1 MMRTRYGRRLTALA
15 LAIVLLALMASSVA
29 GAAVTREA
37 AKSSDASAALAN
49 AYHAADSAVAAE
61 ESLERM
67 YRLDP
72 TAATRTEH
80 AQAGS
85 DLQRAL
91 ASIAARGNG
100 EDNRLAAALL
110 AYHLVYVTAVARM
123 FDAVDIGDEAA
134 VRQIDNVQTDPA
146 FARISDLVSAASARH
161 ARAAEHALHRLQTIE
176 EWVFVTTVAGFAVG
190 LVLVIGC
197 IVFMV
202 GYQRTFLR
210 QAAESRHRDTHDSL
224 TGLPNRSVLNERLA
238 EQLNRGAAAGTAVVV
253 LDLDR
258 FKEVNATLGHAYADE
273 LLRQLA
279 ARTLGVVRATDLLV
293 HLGGDEFAV
302 LLPDTAEEDGIALAD
317 RLIAEVNRSFIIDGV
332 AVDVEA
338 SVGLAVAPHHG
349 SSADVLLRNA
359 ETAMYAAKAIKTGT
373 MLYRDEMNTDG
384 AAHLLLLGDLR
395 RALDAGNQLSMH
407 YQPKIDLRT
416 GQMCG
421 VEALVRWKHPERGM
435 ISPADFIPVAENT
448 GLINRLTR
456 EVIRMAI
463 GQAFTWLNDG
473 APVPVAVNLSP
484 RCLLDP
490 TLIRQVTDLLRVV
503 GLPTELL
510 RLEITETA
518 VMVNPA
524 VALGT
529 LHELHAAGIRL
540 SIDDFGTGY
549 SSMAYLKQ
557 LPVDEL
563 KIDRTFVGTMDSD
576 RDDAMLVR
584 AAVDLGHNLG
594 LTVTAEGVE
603 TSAQVAALIE
613 LGCDVAQGYY
623 FARPMPA
630 DDLPAWIHA
639 RTVSGAGIFTAPV

>member
-1 MMRTRYGRRLTALA
+1 
-15 LAIVLLALMASSVA
+15 
-29 GAAVTREA
+29 
-37 AKSSDASAALAN
+37 
-49 AYHAADSAVAAE
+49 
-61 ESLERM
+61 
-67 YRLDP
+67 
-72 TAATRTEH
+72 
-80 AQAGS
+80 
-85 DLQRAL
+85 
-91 ASIAARGNG
+91 
-100 EDNRLAAALL
+100 
-110 AYHLVYVTAVARM
+110 
-123 FDAVDIGDEAA
+123 
-134 VRQIDNVQTDPA
+134 
-146 FARISDLVSAASARH
+146 
-161 ARAAEHALHRLQTIE
+161 
-176 EWVFVTTVAGFAVG
+176 
-190 LVLVIGC
+190 
-197 IVFMV
+197 
-202 GYQRTFLR
+202 
-210 QAAESRHRDTHDSL
+210 
-224 TGLPNRSVLNERLA
+224 
-238 EQLNRGAAAGTAVVV
+238 
-253 LDLDR
+253 
-258 FKEVNATLGHAYADE
+258 
-273 LLRQLA
+273 
-279 ARTLGVVRATDLLV
+279 
-293 HLGGDEFAV
+293 
-302 LLPDTAEEDGIALAD
+302 
-317 RLIAEVNRSFIIDGV
+317 
-332 AVDVEA
+332 
-338 SVGLAVAPHHG
+338 
-349 SSADVLLRNA
+349 
-359 ETAMYAAKAIKTGT
+359 
-373 MLYRDEMNTDG
+373 
-384 AAHLLLLGDLR
+384 
-395 RALDAGNQLSMH
+395 
-407 YQPKIDLRT
+407 
-416 GQMCG
+416 
-421 VEALVRWKHPERGM
+421 
-435 ISPADFIPVAENT
+435 
-448 GLINRLTR
+448 
-456 EVIRMAI
+456 MAI

-524 VALGT
+524 VALDT